1 MGDLGDEWRV
11 RDNKNRSITLEP
23 DLWRDYILN
32 ATPSFTLK
40 WHLNAC
46 CKRQPYISTR
56 RDAEAGSACLYW
68 HGHPE
73 RLQAVVCGFSLCW
86 WVSFLDWVQV
96 SCWPNQCQPNWL
108 QWFINHGK
116 AGRQVRVTAPI
127 QISLDLTSVYGR
139 YKSLKTLSIFYE
151 WNEYFYAIMSCSAE
165 VTYSYETPINFL
177 KVGSTRTQQQ
187 AAFIVMIS
195 ILEASMKPILE
206 EALCVPIV

>member
-1 MGDLGDEWRV
+1 MSLTSEGIISWTPLPALPWSGIWMHVARGSHTYQQGGMQ
-11 RDNKNRSITLEP
+11 RLALPACTGTA
-23 DLWRDYILN
+23 ILKG
-32 ATPSFTLK
+32 S
-40 WHLNAC
+40 
-46 CKRQPYISTR
+46 RQWFV
-56 RDAEAGSACLYW
+56 GFHSAD
-68 HGHPE
+68 
-73 RLQAVVCGFSLCW
+73 GF
-86 WVSFLDWVQV
+86 SFLDWVQV

-139 YKSLKTLSIFYE
+139 YKSLKTPSIFYE
-151 WNEYFYAIMSCSAE
+151 WNEYFYAIMNCSAE
-165 VTYSYETPINFL
+165 VTYSYGTPINFL

-195 ILEASMKPILE
+195 ILETSMKPILE